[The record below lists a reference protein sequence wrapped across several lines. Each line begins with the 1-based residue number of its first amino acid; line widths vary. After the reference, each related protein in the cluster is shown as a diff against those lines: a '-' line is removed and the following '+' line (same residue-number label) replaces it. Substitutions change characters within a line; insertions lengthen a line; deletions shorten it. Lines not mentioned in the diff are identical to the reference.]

1 MIIKTD
7 ISRSAR
13 GWLADRNTLFAAEA
27 TFVILVIIWGITF
40 VVSRNALQVIGP
52 FGYNTLRMG
61 VGAVTL
67 ALLTGSRWRQLER
80 SYIAPTM
87 VTGFILFVSYAA
99 QAYGQQFTT
108 ASKAGFL
115 TGSSIIYV
123 PLLAAVFLRQRPPR
137 MTLMGV
143 VLAFIGMITISV
155 EGSLTTLALSWGDS
169 WVAASGIGWAA
180 YIIALAHYAPRVRAM
195 LLATLHV
202 GFAAVLSGIGW
213 VFMEPMTVPW
223 ESAALWMG
231 VLTTGFLILGIGTS
245 IQTWVTRQVPATR
258 VALIAATEP
267 IFAAVAGWFVGETIT
282 MQLLIGGLLILSG
295 VFLSEKAH

>member
-13 GWLADRNTLFAAEA
+13 GWFAERDGLFAAEA

-61 VGAVTL
+61 IGAVTL
-67 ALLTGSRWRQLER
+67 AMLTGSRWRQLDR
-80 SYIAPTM
+80 RYIAPT
-87 VTGFILFVSYAA
+87 VITGLILFASYAA

-123 PLLAAVFLRQRPPR
+123 PLFAAVFLHQRPSPI
-137 MTLMGV
+137 TLMGV
-143 VLAFIGMITISV
+143 LLAFIGMITISV
-155 EGSLTTLALSWGDS
+155 EGSISDLSFGRGDG

-180 YIIALAHYAPRVRAM
+180 YIIALAYYAPQVRAM

-202 GFAAVLSGIGW
+202 GFAAMLSGIGW
-213 VFMEPMTVPW
+213 IFMEPMIIPW
-223 ESAALWMG
+223 QAAALWMG
-231 VLTTGFLILGIGTS
+231 VLTTGFLILGVGTT
-245 IQTWVTRQVPATR
+245 IQTWVTRKVPATR

-267 IFAAVAGWFVGETIT
+267 LFAAAAGWFVGETIT
-282 MQLLIGGLLILSG
+282 MQLFIGGVLILSG
-295 VFLSEKAH
+295 VLLSEKAN

>member
-1 MIIKTD
+1 MIIKTE

-13 GWLADRNTLFAAEA
+13 GWLADRNLLFAAEA
-27 TFVILVIIWGITF
+27 TFIILVVIWGITF

-61 VGAVTL
+61 LGAVTL
-67 ALLTGSRWRQLER
+67 AFLSGHRWRQLDR
-80 SYIAPTM
+80 RYLVPT
-87 VTGFILFVSYAA
+87 VVSGFILFASYAA

-123 PLLAAVFLRQRPPR
+123 PLFAAVFLRQRPPR
-137 MTLMGV
+137 ITLIGV
-143 VLAFIGMITISV
+143 VLAFIGMVIIAV
-155 EGSLTTLALSWGDS
+155 EGRLSALALSWGDS
-169 WVAASGIGWAA
+169 WVAVSGIGWAA
-180 YIIALAHYAPRVRAM
+180 YIIALAHYAPQVRAL

-245 IQTWVTRQVPATR
+245 IQTWVTRKVPATR

-267 IFAAVAGWFVGETIT
+267 IFAAAAGWFVGETIT

-295 VFLSEKAH
+295 VLLSEKDH